1 MRISDWSSDVCS
13 SDLDSSV
20 GVQSQGAGGVGAGAD
35 LTISAGDEID
45 IRHDARTG
53 TAPTIHADG
62 ALSATAAN
70 GISGG
75 AGSLIDA
82 GGTLSLTATAGGIG
96 IDRLHGADII
106 LNSSA
111 ATTVE
116 HAEADDN
123 FTATVGSFPTGL
135 TSIITGRDIE
145 RQRRVVG
152 KRV

>member
-13 SDLDSSV
+13 FRSIFLNAAGGSIATGGAMTLTTDSSV

-75 AGSLIDA
+75 AGSQ
-82 GGTLSLTATAGGIG
+82 IG
-96 IDRLHGADII
+96 RAH
-106 LNSSA
+106 
-111 ATTVE
+111 V
-116 HAEADDN
+116 
-123 FTATVGSFPTGL
+123 
-135 TSIITGRDIE
+135 
-145 RQRRVVG
+145 
-152 KRV
+152 